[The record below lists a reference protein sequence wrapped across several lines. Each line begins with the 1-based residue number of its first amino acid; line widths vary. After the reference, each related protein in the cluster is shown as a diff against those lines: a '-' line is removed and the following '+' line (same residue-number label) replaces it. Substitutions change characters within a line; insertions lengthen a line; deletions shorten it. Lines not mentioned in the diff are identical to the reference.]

1 MSLNVELEALTE
13 EVLASSRNEREGVVD
28 PGRLG
33 LAVQPLT
40 PEIAGRLGYDE
51 DTEGVVIARVR
62 TGSEAARRGLRRGLL
77 ITGINR
83 LSVESLAEYE
93 EAIAAIGPG
102 EAFTLRVQTP
112 GEKRL
117 IAMRMPAA
125 E

>member
-1 MSLNVELEALTE
+1 MT
-13 EVLASSRNEREGVVD
+13 SSRNEKEGVVD

-33 LAVQPLT
+33 LAVQALT
-40 PEIAGRLGYDE
+40 PDIAGQLGYDK

-62 TGSEAARRGLRRGLL
+62 PGSEAARRGLRRGLL

-83 LSVESLAEYE
+83 ISVESISDYE
-93 EAIAAIGPG
+93 DAIAEIGSG

-112 GEKRL
+112 DDKRL